1 MTKKRK
7 IDCYKCLKNKEKYY
21 LKVLIVNKT

>member
-7 IDCYKCLKNKEKYY
+7 IDCYKYLKNKEKYC